1 MSEWVIALLDLI
13 EAEGRALRRAVGRA
27 SFGVALLT
35 IATLLVITGIGFL
48 IAAAYWALAAT
59 FGASLA
65 ALIVGVVILLI
76 AASLGFLAYRAL
88 R

>member
-35 IATLLVITGIGFL
+35 IATLLVIAGFGFL

-65 ALIVGVVILLI
+65 AFIMSAVILLI